1 MKPIQGIHHITV
13 MASDPQRNIDFFH
26 KVLGQRFIKKTVNFD
41 DPGTY
46 HLYYGDEVG
55 TPGTIMTYFPWVNAK
70 RGTRGN
76 GETGAVAYS
85 IPTSAV
91 PFWQKRLADHDIVM
105 GETET
110 RFGATVIPFHD
121 PDGLPLELITYD
133 NARALQFWA
142 NGPISETHGI
152 RGFYGV
158 TLWVDKS
165 ELTGQVLSQRFG
177 YEKVGQEGDRTRYA
191 SPNHDVGAFVDLLE
205 RPGAERGRMGAGSV
219 HHVAFRNESDSEQVA
234 YLADLRAH
242 GFGVTDVKDRQYFH
256 SIYFREPNGVL
267 FEVATDAPGFL
278 YDEAREHLGRALRLP
293 PWQEHNRT
301 QIEKILPP
309 VVYPDDYS

>member
-1 MKPIQGIHHITV
+1 MKPIQGIHHITI

-26 KVLGQRFIKKTVNFD
+26 KILGQRFIKKTINFD

-46 HLYYGDEVG
+46 HLYYGDEIG

-85 IPTSAV
+85 IPSTAV
-91 PFWQKRLADHDIVM
+91 DFWQKRLADYDIST

-121 PDGLPLELITYD
+121 PDGVPLELITYD
-133 NARALQFWA
+133 SAKTVKFWA
-142 NGPISETHGI
+142 NGPVSEAEGI
-152 RGFYGV
+152 RGFHSV
-158 TLWVDKS
+158 TLWVDKA

-177 YEKVGQEGDRTRYA
+177 YEKVGSEGNRTRYA
-191 SPNHDVGAFVDLLE
+191 SPNKDVGAFIDLLE
-205 RPGAERGRMGAGSV
+205 RPNAGRGRMGAGSV
-219 HHVAFRNESDSEQVA
+219 HHVAFRNESDSEQLE
-234 YLADLRAH
+234 YLADLRANGH
-242 GFGVTDVKDRQYFH
+242 QVTDVKDRQYFH

-278 YDEAREHLGRALRLP
+278 YDEPRESLGRSLKLP
-293 PWQEHNRT
+293 PWQEHNRAK
-301 QIEKILPP
+301 IEKIVPP
-309 VVYPDDYS
+309 VVYPELD